1 LKILPPIGNQR
12 TMNDANKSINPI
24 QCRAARGILGWSQ
37 SDLAS
42 RAGVS
47 TPTVSVFETGK
58 RETHANNLAAI
69 RRAFEDAGVELL
81 APTERRGPG
90 VSLREPG

>member
-1 LKILPPIGNQR
+1 MSTQR
-12 TMNDANKSINPI
+12 VMNDTAKSISPI

-58 RETHANNLAAI
+58 RETHSNNLAAI
-69 RRAFEDAGVELL
+69 RRALEDAGVEIL
-81 APTERRGPG
+81 ASTERRGPG